1 MAASRRPAQYAPG
14 IARKEAIMDAAFVA
28 FGTVGYWNTT
38 MKQIADDCDVTRA
51 GLLHHFPTK
60 EALLEAVLG
69 RRDELNRARFF
80 QDSWPPG
87 RDGRHFLIR
96 MVRLVLAN
104 AAQPGIINLFA
115 VLSAEAIAPNHPAH
129 SYFAHRYE
137 RTKGWIREAF
147 LDLRAKGQL
156 RPGVDVGTIDI
167 DLVSLL
173 DGLQVQYLY
182 WPDQVDMAER
192 FRAALAQVLV
202 EPLTDEE
209 IEADAASST
218 PEVEPA

>member
-1 MAASRRPAQYAPG
+1 MHR
-14 IARKEAIMDAAFVA
+14 
-28 FGTVGYWNTT
+28 
-38 MKQIADDCDVTRA
+38 
-51 GLLHHFPTK
+51 
-60 EALLEAVLG
+60 
-69 RRDELNRARFF
+69 NR
-80 QDSWPPG
+80 
-87 RDGRHFLIR
+87 
-96 MVRLVLAN
+96 N
-104 AAQPGIINLFA
+104 
-115 VLSAEAIAPNHPAH
+115 
-129 SYFAHRYE
+129 
-137 RTKGWIREAF
+137 F

-218 PEVEPA
+218 PEAESA

>member
-1 MAASRRPAQYAPG
+1 M
-14 IARKEAIMDAAFVA
+14 
-28 FGTVGYWNTT
+28 
-38 MKQIADDCDVTRA
+38 
-51 GLLHHFPTK
+51 L
-60 EALLEAVLG
+60 
-69 RRDELNRARFF
+69 
-80 QDSWPPG
+80 
-87 RDGRHFLIR
+87 
-96 MVRLVLAN
+96 
-104 AAQPGIINLFA
+104 
-115 VLSAEAIAPNHPAH
+115 APNHPAH
-129 SYFAHRYE
+129 SYFVHRYE

-156 RPGVDVGTIDI
+156 LPGVDVGTIDI

-218 PEVEPA
+218 PQEESA